1 MMNRARGTRSR
12 SRARDAAE
20 TRQPEEDGRRSS
32 ARQHGGH
39 SNPPRTPR
47 STASSSQH
55 AAAPAT
61 PHSAPPPSALP
72 KTRCYRLNLERPF
85 DIRTCASPLGR
96 DYSGPPVRESDLP
109 PAQGP
114 VEYVPPPHLMGKDD
128 PCCRRHSFGG
138 YANST
143 LGSHG
148 GATTPSEM
156 MANLHVSAS
165 EESSDRTADPTTI
178 AISTARIFRGIVVD
192 RHGVITSMNS
202 RATRSARGKGES
214 AKNRVGEKSR
224 QAAKIDK
231 AKDLIDE
238 VGENGGGG
246 MSDEENDPTK
256 MVSLFVMG
264 EYEELNDLV
273 RDGSKKLRDSKNLS
287 DESVFMYNRPRS
299 LPATGGPGGVQP
311 MAGVSPAHHGGPGG
325 VSGSPYGASVGGG
338 YRPSNGAASPASASG
353 SSGRKRTFGS
363 TKRGERSYK
372 GRTSSAAPK
381 LKPHARDARSSSGRS
396 GRSGYHRDASA
407 ASVAAQQQA
416 GICGGGPLPKHRP
429 AAHDAASHAS
439 RGSNKPAYLPQQCNF
454 FPGNGTD
461 WTEALGFSVNSLWNC
476 GANGGHLSPT
486 MTPHD
491 PSSPRSQGA
500 PPPSGAYRGNGAPP
514 AGYAPNGGY
523 HHPGHPPA
531 GYGAGY
537 YGAQP
542 QQQQQYSEGRNP
554 SSGGYGYGRGGGGA
568 GVRDTVVM

>member
-1 MMNRARGTRSR
+1 
-12 SRARDAAE
+12 
-20 TRQPEEDGRRSS
+20 
-32 ARQHGGH
+32 
-39 SNPPRTPR
+39 
-47 STASSSQH
+47 
-55 AAAPAT
+55 
-61 PHSAPPPSALP
+61 
-72 KTRCYRLNLERPF
+72 
-85 DIRTCASPLGR
+85 
-96 DYSGPPVRESDLP
+96 
-109 PAQGP
+109 
-114 VEYVPPPHLMGKDD
+114 
-128 PCCRRHSFGG
+128 
-138 YANST
+138 
-143 LGSHG
+143 
-148 GATTPSEM
+148 
-156 MANLHVSAS
+156 
-165 EESSDRTADPTTI
+165 
-178 AISTARIFRGIVVD
+178 
-192 RHGVITSMNS
+192 
-202 RATRSARGKGES
+202 
-214 AKNRVGEKSR
+214 
-224 QAAKIDK
+224 
-231 AKDLIDE
+231 
-238 VGENGGGG
+238 
-246 MSDEENDPTK
+246 

-299 LPATGGPGGVQP
+299 LPAMGGPGGVQP
-311 MAGVSPAHHGGPGG
+311 MAGVSPTHHGGPGG
-325 VSGSPYGASVGGG
+325 VPGSPYGSSVGGG
-338 YRPSNGAASPASASG
+338 YRPSGHNGAASPTSASG
-353 SSGRKRTFGS
+353 SSGRKRMFGS

-429 AAHDAASHAS
+429 AAAPDAASHAS
-439 RGSNKPAYLPQQCNF
+439 RGSKPAYLPQQCNF

-461 WTEALGFSVNSLWNC
+461 WTDALGFSVNSLWNC

-491 PSSPRSQGA
+491 PSSPRSQG
-500 PPPSGAYRGNGAPP
+500 PPPNGAYHGNGAPP

-523 HHPGHPPA
+523 HPGHPPA

-537 YGAQP
+537 YGAQQQ